1 VRKRIS
7 DSSDP
12 AKADLPDYS
21 ADWQLPGPKASNAEI
36 VARFYY
42 EFARESQTILMLTER
57 LCHFSRGEILR
68 AQLQALNYPGSPVEV
83 LHPMCAGIMYA
94 LTPAINL
101 REVSWNQ
108 LEPEQKRVLTN
119 ESALGGAFRQL
130 DFGEL
135 FNFAHELIYPTERK
149 STTPEYENIRPRW
162 YRSSRL
168 YYGGIE
174 EVAIHIDW
182 SQGPQAV
189 KAAMEQ
195 WLLRH
200 KRELL
205 QLKSEGK
212 LPGYKHGSYMFR
224 FRNETGAGN
233 PRRKYLT
240 ALRGLGAMRLLGNH
254 TLVEAIRITQN
265 PATKRSLFWGF
276 IDPDTQQPLGRSAWN
291 HGIKKAR
298 QTFQEL
304 FYRQDEYLLR
314 IRRSGGLPEK
324 EEPISYQRLLL
335 RRQNR

>member
-1 VRKRIS
+1 MRKRIS

-68 AQLQALNYPGSPVEV
+68 AQLQALNYPGSPLEV

-108 LEPEQKRVLTN
+108 LEPEQKRILTN
-119 ESALGGAFRQL
+119 ESALGGDFRQL
-130 DFGEL
+130 DFREL

-174 EVAIHIDW
+174 EVPAAVLSLWTSFVPSAFPTIPVPRTAIFMCGFLYLRLVSNYLDW
-182 SQGPQAV
+182 SIRFSR
-189 KAAMEQ
+189 
-195 WLLRH
+195 LRWA
-200 KRELL
+200 
-205 QLKSEGK
+205 S
-212 LPGYKHGSYMFR
+212 S
-224 FRNETGAGN
+224 
-233 PRRKYLT
+233 T
-240 ALRGLGAMRLLGNH
+240 A
-254 TLVEAIRITQN
+254 
-265 PATKRSLFWGF
+265 S
-276 IDPDTQQPLGRSAWN
+276 
-291 HGIKKAR
+291 
-298 QTFQEL
+298 
-304 FYRQDEYLLR
+304 
-314 IRRSGGLPEK
+314 
-324 EEPISYQRLLL
+324 
-335 RRQNR
+335 